1 MITSASQSHKSP
13 KLPYED
19 NFMKIDLPA
28 RKPFN
33 FLSVVN
39 SHGWRQLAP
48 FSYDE
53 NTNTLSYVL
62 RLSNGCVIELKL
74 RDGTDGI
81 TVETEK
87 LNKAERKEVIE
98 KVTWMFGLDV
108 DLSLFYAA
116 SRGEQKL
123 ARVKKRALGRVL
135 RSPTLFEDV
144 IKTILTTNTLWAATK
159 NMTLKLVN
167 EFGEQLSSAD
177 PVAPNDSDGH
187 TLVPG
192 AHLPRAWSPT
202 MPGSAG
208 AETKAFPTPEAI
220 ASSTPES
227 IREKIRV
234 GYRGPAIHELAVRV
248 ASGQFDLESLKT
260 RDLPTL
266 ELRKELLTINGV
278 GPYAAANLLM
288 ILGRHDFIPIDSSAL
303 TVVSHEWYGGKPIT
317 AKEIEKRFE
326 KWGEFKGIAFWFWD
340 WEYDG

>member
-1 MITSASQSHKSP
+1 
-13 KLPYED
+13 
-19 NFMKIDLPA
+19 MKFNLPA

-48 FSYDE
+48 FSFDE
-53 NTNTLSYVL
+53 NTSTLSYVL
-62 RLSNGCVIELKL
+62 RLSSGRVVELKL
-74 RDGTDGI
+74 RDATDGV
-81 TVETEK
+81 TVETQK
-87 LNKAERKEVIE
+87 LNNSERKEVAD
-98 KVTWMFGLDV
+98 KVTWMIGLDM
-108 DLSLFYAA
+108 DFALFYTA
-116 SRGEQKL
+116 SRGEPKL

-167 EFGEQLSSAD
+167 EFGD
-177 PVAPNDSDGH
+177 PLEKDTS
-187 TLVPG
+187 
-192 AHLPRAWSPT
+192 RR
-202 MPGSAG
+202 
-208 AETKAFPTPEAI
+208 AFPTPEAI
-220 ASSTPES
+220 ASSTPEF

-234 GYRGPAIHELAVRV
+234 GYRASAIYDLAFRV
-248 ASGQFDLESLKT
+248 ASGKYDLESLKT
-260 RDLPTL
+260 SNLPTL

-288 ILGRHDFIPIDSSAL
+288 ILGRHDFIPIDSYAL
-303 TVVSHEWYGGKPIT
+303 KMVSYEWYGGEPIT

-326 KWGEFKGIAFWFWD
+326 QWGEFKGLAFWFWD